1 MPLFRRRHDES
12 APAAP
17 VAPVVE
23 ESQFA
28 SAAIGRGW
36 QPAGPSEF
44 DSDML
49 TAMSETTHVFAGHGP
64 RLMGVSATYV
74 SHPHDIFRADRDGR
88 KVIVA
93 NAVTNVQPGLP
104 GTHGLRWVSVC
115 SVEIPG
121 FISLACVQPRALR
134 PSISHIPEH
143 PTGDAAFDERY
154 LVLMTPSLPE
164 VEVTPVMRR
173 LISARE
179 DWIFRVYLYHF
190 TAFGKGSFES
200 VDEMAQRIDDVLAVV
215 AELPSSL
222 VPTRVDHSQDDLI
235 VRINKLES
243 VDDAL
248 AFFQQL
254 TPAERESL
262 AKSDTPLAGFAD
274 VKTPE
279 EAIALFQSLDPA
291 KQFQILSMFERADGG
306 S

>member
-17 VAPVVE
+17 VVE
-23 ESQFA
+23 ESRFA
-28 SAAIGRGW
+28 TAAIGRGW
-36 QPAGPSEF
+36 QPASPSEF
-44 DSDML
+44 DSDMVD
-49 TAMSETTHVFAGHGP
+49 AMRESTNVFNGHSP
-64 RLMGVSATYV
+64 RVIGISSTYRA
-74 SHPHDIFRADRDGR
+74 HAHDVFRADRDGR

-104 GTHGLRWVSVC
+104 GAQGLKYISVC
-115 SVEIPG
+115 AVEIPAL
-121 FISLACVQPRALR
+121 ISLACVQPRTFR
-134 PSISHIPEH
+134 PSVSHIPEH
-143 PTGDAAFDERY
+143 PTGDPAFDERF
-154 LVLMTPSLPE
+154 LVLMAPGLPE
-164 VEVTPVMRR
+164 VEITPDMRR

-179 DWIFRVYLYHF
+179 DWIFRVHLYLF
-190 TAFGKGSFES
+190 TAFGNAPFES

-215 AELPSSL
+215 AAFPASLMPS
-222 VPTRVDHSQDDLI
+222 RVDHSQDDLI
-235 VRINKLES
+235 LRINKLES

-274 VKTPE
+274 VKTPD
-279 EAIALFQSLDPA
+279 EAIARFQSLDPA
-291 KQFQILSMFERADGG
+291 KQLQILAMFERASGG